1 MRGFAY
7 LYVVFC
13 CHVFFKD
20 VHRGQSYA
28 QNLAP
33 LVKEIGGTF
42 CKYLAM
48 KSQIP
53 RNFHSEC
60 ASPTCDW
67 DNWQEALEKS
77 KLQVASKATSS
88 DSSNSTNSP
97 SVVKQRVVLSYSHNG
112 FGNQLWE
119 HTVAFMVAESLKA
132 RLFIAIIPDHLC
144 FDGATPPNT
153 YAGMN
158 AMERLLPP
166 EFLYDSL
173 PLNSSYRQLC
183 DSEPFFLS
191 DRPRDWRNNNY
202 TGSFKANVHNI
213 ITDPNPRCIKML
225 GYFQNLPL
233 CAEDARRLWTPR
245 MVANFTV
252 KPGEND
258 ISIYLRCLPRHYF
271 FNDWTYYETILNH
284 TTFDRVWLFQ
294 APECPTKLGDNP
306 SKDGVVAAVV
316 RLLVTKYKATRWPTL
331 PGSDDTAQ
339 LLYDLAGLAQ
349 SKKLILP
356 VSSWAYWAGLLSNAT
371 EIHVNGPPHHPIMSS
386 MPQYIYHL
394 EKARKYFGRYNNVT
408 NDIDY
413 SMDIAKDPTLGHK
426 KHPHPHHGHGQ
437 HGKGNATGAGAGG
450 GHHAH
455 GHKGARV
462 GHGHK
467 NGTTHKGGN
476 RHGHAHPDSDQHSLT
491 VPINGSIPLPYTN
504 VSSSHAVNAS
514 VSVSSHVAVENVKSI
529 GNVNNGTADSVK
541 AAEEAAKIAKEK
553 AEREAFEAARRAEE
567 LARYVRNRAL
577 KYKHVADVNAILDA
591 RVSATS
597 KI

>member
-1 MRGFAY
+1 MKAAVSLLLFVLFSSR
-7 LYVVFC
+7 LY
-13 CHVFFKD
+13 D
-20 VHRGQSYA
+20 GISLTSA

-53 RNFHSEC
+53 RNFHHEC
-60 ASPTCDW
+60 ANPSCDW

-77 KLQVASKATSS
+77 KAQLASLASGDASKAKNSS
-88 DSSNSTNSP
+88 ALM
-97 SVVKQRVVLSYSHNG
+97 KQRVVLSYSHNG

-132 RLFIAIIPDHLC
+132 RLFISIIPDHLC

-158 AMERLLPP
+158 AMERLLPS

-202 TGSFKANVHNI
+202 TGTFKSNVYDI
-213 ITDPNPRCIKML
+213 ITDPKPRCIKML

-294 APECPTKLGDNP
+294 APECPTRLGDNP
-306 SKDGVVAAVV
+306 SKDGVVAAVI
-316 RLLVTKYKATRWPTL
+316 RLLTTKYKATRWPTL
-331 PGSDDTAQ
+331 SGSDDTAQ

-371 EIHVNGPPHHPIMSS
+371 EIHVNGPPHHPMMSA
-386 MPQYIYHL
+386 MPQYVYHL
-394 EKARKYFGRYNNVT
+394 EKQRKFFGRFSNVT
-408 NDIDY
+408 NDIEY
-413 SMDIAKDPTLGHK
+413 TMDIAKDPTLGHK
-426 KHPHPHHGHGQ
+426 KHPHAHHHGQ
-437 HGKGNATGAGAGG
+437 HGKGNATGHH
-450 GHHAH
+450 GHGHKGDGH
-455 GHKGARV
+455 GHKGAR
-462 GHGHK
+462 GSHGHK
-467 NGTTHKGGN
+467 NGTSHKG
-476 RHGHAHPDSDQHSLT
+476 RHAHQTDEKRPFA
-491 VPINGSIPLPYTN
+491 I
-504 VSSSHAVNAS
+504 
-514 VSVSSHVAVENVKSI
+514 
-529 GNVNNGTADSVK
+529 NGTAASPQNTSLSSPISLPTTTSSVNTTAVIASNVTAEATAK
-541 AAEEAAKIAKEK
+541 ATAKATEEAAKIAKEK
-553 AEREAFEAARRAEE
+553 AEHEAWEAARKAEE
-567 LARYVRNRAL
+567 LARYIRNQAL
-577 KYKHVADVNAILDA
+577 KPKHVSEVNKLLEE
-591 RVSATS
+591 RVQLLAAAAT
-597 KI
+597 KL